1 MRKTQR
7 GIKSIKSYPKRPAEV
22 CEGGANAAGL
32 AVLREQVDEP
42 AKKKQQRGK
51 LASGEL
57 TKCTAAI
64 NSNET
69 NESIELRL

>member
-1 MRKTQR
+1 M
-7 GIKSIKSYPKRPAEV
+7 

-32 AVLREQVDEP
+32 AVLLEQVDEP
-42 AKKKQQRGK
+42 AEKKQQRGK

-64 NSNET
+64 NSNKP
-69 NESIELRL
+69 NESNELRF